1 MRLEGA
7 ARGEGVTPSRNVVP
21 DRIAIRR
28 AECSR
33 AGSRRVPQGGAGA
46 DVESLRVRRVL
57 AVGLLIAAAWV
68 LVFMFVWRS
77 TGITDRPCND
87 TVTIPVAA
95 ACAAPGPS
103 VFPALPL
110 ATMAA
115 AAVGMAVGRWARSS
129 REGESDPQPAP
140 A

>member
-1 MRLEGA
+1 MCRTRRGGHAVPKRRPRPERHPACRVAPGPAVGA
-7 ARGEGVTPSRNVVP
+7 
-21 DRIAIRR
+21 
-28 AECSR
+28 
-33 AGSRRVPQGGAGA
+33 VPQGRAGA

-57 AVGLLIAAAWV
+57 AVGLLTAAVWV

-115 AAVGMAVGRWARSS
+115 AAVGMAAGRWARSS